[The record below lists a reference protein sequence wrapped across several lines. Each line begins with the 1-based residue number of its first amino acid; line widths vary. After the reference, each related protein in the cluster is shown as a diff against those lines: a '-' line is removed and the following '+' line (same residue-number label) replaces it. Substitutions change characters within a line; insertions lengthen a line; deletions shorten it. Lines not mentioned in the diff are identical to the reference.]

1 MTGINIRFII
11 GFGMTS
17 LWMTLAGVAAE
28 DPLAQ
33 GFVNPPDE
41 VRPATFGFIMPGGAI
56 PNKVITRDLE
66 EMKTKGI
73 STCLL
78 YTPGRNA
85 EKVKRGRKLIYG
97 ETGHQVVKTDEY
109 NGAGVIHVEL
119 PWSNIPWSPD
129 WVRSVRWAA
138 REAGRVGIELGV
150 CVGGISCEL
159 FNLPLEYGEQT
170 LVYTSKAVPADAH
183 VDEII
188 PLAGNVF
195 LAKDGTPKFYRDIAL
210 LAVPANGDIAPAQV
224 VDVSSHMDASGRLI
238 WDAPALAA
246 GATSGWMILRFG
258 HTVLSMGC
266 IDHLS
271 AEALE
276 KKWAVEM
283 GKMLVEMTPEER
295 KGVAFV
301 ECDSYEGRAQT
312 WTARFAAEFLKRRG
326 YALKSWLPVLAGR
339 VIGDKR
345 QSACFKRDYELT
357 IKDLIADNH
366 YARHRD
372 LAHANGLKFYA
383 EASGPHQHQSDRLK
397 SLSRCDVPMGEF
409 WMPGSHRGVG
419 DSKRFLL
426 RDAAAA
432 AHAYGMK
439 DVFCEAFTGGNDPW
453 RETPFHLKQCA
464 DQAYCDGLTR
474 PCIHGYNISPW
485 PDAAPGIV
493 YWAGTYLNRYTTWW
507 EQSPA
512 FFTYLARCSYMLR
525 QGLFAADVAIYDG
538 DQSNS
543 WPRKAAQN
551 LMEGL
556 HDYDRVNS
564 DVILTRM
571 SFKDGRIILPD
582 GMNYQMLVMGKSGPV
597 TVELMRKLVSL
608 VEAGAT
614 ILGNR
619 PTEPYGLL
627 DDPAEFTALADRLW
641 GQEKKEGADIR
652 QVGKGRVVWG
662 KPVLDYLHENGT
674 QPDFIC
680 SGVSTNGVIDW
691 IHRTADWGDIYF
703 VTSRWQPVEQIECSF
718 RVSGRI
724 PELWDPVTGS
734 IREAGGFR
742 QENGRTVLPLRFD
755 PFGSVFVV
763 FRKPTDETARS
774 GKNWRDY
781 KRVVKLVGSWTVGFE
796 PKWGGPAQVVFDQL
810 QDWTQRPE
818 EGIKYYSGKAVY
830 RKIFD
835 FAPVISNNQPRLW
848 LDLGDV
854 RELAEVHLNGKYLG
868 VLWTKPFRVDMT
880 DVIRTGS
887 NHLEVTVVNLWP
899 NRLIGDSFLPEEK
912 RYTRTSMTKYTQ
924 KSQLFPSGLL
934 GPVSIQSQTETD
946 GE

>member
-1 MTGINIRFII
+1 MMRIRVWGILGFGLTCLSMTGAC
-11 GFGMTS
+11 G
-17 LWMTLAGVAAE
+17 AAE
-28 DPLAQ
+28 DPLSQ
-33 GFVNPPDE
+33 GFVNPPAE

-66 EMKTKGI
+66 EMKAKGL

-78 YTPGRNA
+78 YTPGRYA
-85 EKVKRGRKLIYG
+85 EWVHRGIKLIYG
-97 ETGHQVVKTDEY
+97 ETKHKMVKTDEY
-109 NGAGVIHVEL
+109 DGAGVLKVEL

-129 WVRSVRWAA
+129 WVKSVRWAA
-138 REAGRVGIELGV
+138 REAGRIGIELGV

-170 LVYTSKAVPADAH
+170 LVYALKAVKADAH
-183 VDEII
+183 IDEII
-188 PLAGNVF
+188 PVAGK
-195 LAKDGTPKFYRDIAL
+195 ARQTKDGAPKFYRDTAV
-210 LAVPANGDIAPAQV
+210 LAVPANGDINPAQV
-224 VDVSSHMDASGRLI
+224 VDVSRHMDAAGRLI

-246 GATSGWMILRFG
+246 GATGGWMILRFG
-258 HTVLSMGC
+258 HTVLSKGC

-276 KKWAVEM
+276 KKWAVET
-283 GKMLVEMTPEER
+283 GKMLAEMTPEER

-301 ECDSYEGRAQT
+301 ECDSYEGKSQT
-312 WTARFAAEFLKRRG
+312 WTARFAEEFLKRRG
-326 YALKSWLPVLAGR
+326 YEIKPWLPVLAGR
-339 VIGDKR
+339 VIGDAR
-345 QSACFKRDYELT
+345 QSACFRRDYELT

-366 YARHRD
+366 YGKHRE

-383 EASGPHQHQSDRLK
+383 EATGPHQHQSDRLK
-397 SLSRCDVPMGEF
+397 SLSRCDVPMAEF
-409 WMPGSHRGVG
+409 WMPGSHRGV
-419 DSKRFLL
+419 DDPKRFLL

-453 RETPFHLKQCA
+453 RETPFYMKQCV

-474 PCIHGYNISPW
+474 PCIHGYNISAW

-525 QGLFAADVAIYDG
+525 QGLFAADVAVFDN
-538 DQSNS
+538 DSCQEMTRKKS
-543 WPRKAAQN
+543 WDSLK
-551 LMEGL
+551 GL

-564 DVILTRM
+564 EVILTRM
-571 SFKDGRIILPD
+571 SVKDGRIILPD
-582 GMNYQMLVMGKSGPV
+582 GMSYRMLAMDKGGPV

-608 VEAGAT
+608 VESGAT
-614 ILGNR
+614 VMGER
-619 PTEPYGLL
+619 PQEPSGVR

-641 GQEKKEGADIR
+641 GREKREEAGIR

-662 KPVLDYLHENGT
+662 KPALDYLHENGT
-674 QPDFIC
+674 QPDFMC
-680 SGVSTNGVIDW
+680 SGVSTKGVIDW

-724 PELWDPVTGS
+724 PELWDPVTGA
-734 IREAGGFR
+734 IREAGAFR
-742 QENGRTVLPLRFD
+742 QENGRTVLPLRLD

-763 FRKPTDETARS
+763 FRKPTSETARP
-774 GKNWRDY
+774 GKNWQDY
-781 KRVVKLVGSWTVGFE
+781 GLVAKVEGPWTVEFD
-796 PKWGGPAQVVFDQL
+796 PKWGGPARIEFDQL
-810 QDWTQRPE
+810 LDWTQRPE

-830 RKIFD
+830 RKVFD
-835 FAPVISNNQPRLW
+835 LAPVVSNNSPRLW

-854 RELAEVHLNGKYLG
+854 REVAEVRLNGKNLG
-868 VLWTKPFRVDMT
+868 VLWTKPFRVDVT
-880 DVIRTGS
+880 EAIRTGS
-887 NHLEVTVVNLWP
+887 NHLDVTVVNLWP
-899 NRLIGDSFLPEEK
+899 NRLTGDSFLPEEK

-934 GPVSIQSQTETD
+934 GPVSIQSVNK
-946 GE
+946 